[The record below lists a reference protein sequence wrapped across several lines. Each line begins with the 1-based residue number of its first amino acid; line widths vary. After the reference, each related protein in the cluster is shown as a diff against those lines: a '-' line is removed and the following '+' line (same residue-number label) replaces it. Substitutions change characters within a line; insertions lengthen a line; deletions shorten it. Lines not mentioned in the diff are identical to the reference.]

1 MYALL
6 TGAKRNLG
14 DFLIGDRATA
24 LLRHFL
30 PNAELLHVQ
39 SWKPLGDEVNGVR
52 ALIILG
58 GPGYQ
63 PRFYPGVYP
72 LRTPLDSL
80 PCPVVPM
87 GLGWKG
93 IPGDSQTEQTYAFS
107 ERSLEALRWIAART
121 PWLGCRDLP
130 SANVLARHGFTN
142 TLMTGCPVWYHLPSL
157 GQAMHLPR
165 RVERLVFTPPQV
177 LGYIDQA
184 IRVAEVLAGVFPTA
198 ERICAFH
205 RGLSDWIG
213 EEDRTENRRV
223 ADAAAALGFEVR
235 DVAGSVE
242 NSRFY
247 GSMDLHVGYRVHA
260 HLQFVSERRP
270 SVLLHED
277 GRGIGASGALE
288 LRGLDAFR
296 RTRVGVATGLL
307 PAHGP
312 RLQKYLHK
320 YLPPTHE
327 PDPQL
332 PEKLKAMLRVD
343 LDTGFARY
351 AGVARRID
359 AHLPVMERF
368 IRALP

>member
-1 MYALL
+1 MYAVL
-6 TGAKRNLG
+6 TGAKKNLG

-30 PNAELLHVQ
+30 PDAELLPVA
-39 SWKPLGDEVNGVR
+39 SWKPLGDEIDGAR

-63 PRFYPGVYP
+63 PGFYPGVYP
-72 LRTPLDSL
+72 LRTPLDRL

-93 IPGDSQTEQTYAFS
+93 IPGDAETEQSYTFS
-107 ERSLEALRWIAART
+107 ARSLEALRWIASRT
-121 PWLGCRDLP
+121 PWLGCRDMPTL
-130 SANVLARHGFTN
+130 NVLGRHGLSN

-157 GQAMHLPR
+157 NQPMHLPA

-177 LGYIDQA
+177 LEYFDQA
-184 IRVAEVLAGVFPTA
+184 IRVAEVLAAELPHA

-205 RGLSDWIG
+205 RGLSDWHS
-213 EEDRTENRRV
+213 EPDRLGNRRI
-223 ADAAAALGFEVR
+223 ADAVTALGFDVR
-235 DVAGSVE
+235 DVSGSVE

-247 GSMDLHVGYRVHA
+247 GSSDLHVGYRVHA

-270 SVLLHED
+270 SLLLHED

-296 RTRVGVATGLL
+296 RTRLGVTTGQLL
-307 PAHGP
+307 RHSVR
-312 RLQKYLHK
+312 RLQR
-320 YLPPTHE
+320 YLPPMYE
-327 PDPQL
+327 ADPDL
-332 PEKLKAMLRVD
+332 PERLRSALRVD
-343 LDTGFARY
+343 VATGFARY